1 MPVVTMKNLLEAG
14 GHFGHQTRRWNPK
27 MKPYIFTER
36 SGIYILDLQ
45 RTARELEAAYN
56 FTRSIAQSGGAVLFV
71 GTKKQ
76 AQEPIQS
83 QAERSGQPYVNNRW
97 LGGMLTNFVTMR
109 GRVQRM
115 VELET
120 MDTDGR
126 MATLPKKEQLLLR
139 KELGKLQANL
149 NGVRDMTQ
157 LPRAI
162 FIVDTKRE
170 EIAIREAQRLHIPII
185 GLVDTNADPD
195 DVDYVIPGND
205 DAIRSVG
212 LMCQVIADAVI
223 EGRGGD
229 IPGLDIPVVV
239 PSQAVPPVVV
249 SEAVTAAA
257 ETANSIETAVAEC
270 VEVESPA
277 AALEA
282 VADAVVEAA
291 PAEAPAAE

>member
-1 MPVVTMKNLLEAG
+1 MPAVTMKNLLEAG
-14 GHFGHQTRRWNPK
+14 VHFGHQTRRWNPK

-45 RTARELEAAYN
+45 RTARELEQAFN
-56 FTRSIAQSGGAVLFV
+56 FTRSVAQRGGSVLFV

-83 QAERSGQPYVNNRW
+83 EAERSGQPYVNNRW

-109 GRVQRM
+109 GRVSRM

-120 MDTDGR
+120 MEADGR

-139 KELGKLQANL
+139 KELAKLEANL
-149 NGVRDMTQ
+149 SGVRNMTS
-157 LPRAI
+157 LPGAI
-162 FIVDTKRE
+162 FVVDTKRE
-170 EIAIREAQRLHIPII
+170 DIAIHEAQRLHIPII

-205 DAIRSVG
+205 DAIRSVA
-212 LMCQVIADAVI
+212 LMCRVIADAVV
-223 EGRGGD
+223 EGRGG
-229 IPGLDIPVVV
+229 LDAEDLAAGVPAVV
-239 PSQAVPPVVV
+239 PAESAVVP
-249 SEAVTAAA
+249 T
-257 ETANSIETAVAEC
+257 VAPADEC
-270 VEVESPA
+270 VETESPA

-282 VADAVVEAA
+282 VAEAA
-291 PAEAPAAE
+291 DEPLQAEEPPAADEAPEVPASE

>member
-1 MPVVTMKNLLEAG
+1 MPVVTIKNLLEAG
-14 GHFGHQTRRWNPK
+14 VHFGHQTRRWNPK

-45 RTARELEAAYN
+45 RTLRELEHSFSFA
-56 FTRSIAQSGGAVLFV
+56 RSVAQRGGTVLFV

-83 QAERSGQPYVNNRW
+83 EAERSGMPYVNHRW

-109 GRVQRM
+109 GRVARM
-115 VELET
+115 EQLEA
-120 MDTDGR
+120 MDADGR
-126 MATLPKKEQLLLR
+126 MATLPKKEQLLLK

-149 NGVRDMTQ
+149 NGVRNMSS
-157 LPRAI
+157 LPGAI
-162 FIVDTKRE
+162 FVVDTKRE

-212 LMCQVIADAVI
+212 LMSRVIADAVI

-229 IPGLDIPVVV
+229 IPDSDVPMVVGSTDEVPVVV
-239 PSQAVPPVVV
+239 AAEAAAPVAESAAPVV
-249 SEAVTAAA
+249 E
-257 ETANSIETAVAEC
+257 
-270 VEVESPA
+270 
-277 AALEA
+277 
-282 VADAVVEAA
+282 
-291 PAEAPAAE
+291 PAAECAETGDPAVELAESAETPAAE